1 MELETFKITVLP
13 LRQKMLNFSQRLV
26 EDTADAEDVVQEAF
40 IKLWYIREKLDAYH
54 SVEALAM
61 QVRKNLSLDK
71 IKLRKRYVGIGCGKP
86 RRTTGAKGCRRMHTA
101 LDRPVARFAANH
113 YPDEGCRG
121 L

>member
-1 MELETFKITVLP
+1 MICFSSFVVLIIEMELETFKITVLP

-61 QVRKNLSLDK
+61 QVTKNLSLDK
-71 IKLRKRYVGIGCGKP
+71 IKLRKPQGS
-86 RRTTGAKGCRRMHTA
+86 
-101 LDRPVARFAANH
+101 
-113 YPDEGCRG
+113 E
-121 L
+121 